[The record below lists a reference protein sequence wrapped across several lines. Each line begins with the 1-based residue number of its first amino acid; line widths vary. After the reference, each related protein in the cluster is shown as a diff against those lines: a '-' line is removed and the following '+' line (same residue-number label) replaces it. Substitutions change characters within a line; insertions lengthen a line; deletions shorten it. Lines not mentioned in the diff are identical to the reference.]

1 MDLKEKMKDRLK
13 EKIKNQS
20 EFENEKKLYDKRKE
34 IEDEI
39 YGDESI
45 AKKASSVILDD
56 LSTRFSLNSRS
67 KITALFIVI
76 EIVLIYLFH
85 HVFYPLTQLGAMIAK
100 AKPDSFFKSLKIMA
114 DSSPFIFAVMLAI
127 CFFIGLR
134 AISGLNK
141 NTDNADDRKIEFLGL
156 KAKEHGTAHF
166 MDRKEQQKAFN
177 IVKKDKLKPTD
188 GMIMAENKKGEY
200 ICMPWETGRG
210 QDTAPNRNMIIE
222 GPPGTRKSTGVLLP
236 LIYQLLGMGYTCFV
250 TDPKG
255 EILRKTVATALR
267 YGYKIKVLNLRGDQ
281 FLNSSGWD
289 CLGTVKRSRVPD
301 ETAQDFAS
309 IVMQN
314 TETTGSSQKFWY
326 DGELNLCKF
335 LVLYVAHSKNF
346 KPYIGFTDEEYRKLK
361 EKAKMLGSKYELN
374 EDGFLVEGSKELFD
388 SYRNIDQVYAHI
400 STMPIKTLI
409 NIVDNLPIT
418 DISRKAGMV
427 WLTNKQAIQIVA
439 SLATRLQVFQSPL
452 ISKLFSTD
460 EINFREMAREK
471 TICYIINSDQSNAYQ
486 FLMALFLTFALIEFA
501 NIADESKNETL
512 KVPAYFVVEE
522 GKSVG
527 KIPNCATKLSTCRA
541 RSINVIFSWQGIP
554 QMQSIYSSAINGRE
568 EWQEILACCST
579 KIFLGA
585 GDPTTAQYISDR
597 FDVGSVSIT
606 SKKRTVSIFNPFHL
620 SDRETR
626 DTSEKRRL
634 LMTPGEVTE
643 MAKSKI
649 TVSSDSISGV
659 LYLYKAYYL
668 NLPQARDRIYR
679 HDGSQLEVKT
689 GNFYPVWRQV
699 EDIQR
704 SSMAGSVDLALL
716 SPQLEEKDVS
726 EVIKGSEEI
735 VIKRLRKETTLHKLY
750 NIFKHSIDKEE
761 EEYEITD
768 SLNQSSISRDREYDE
783 KHGGSRYMSYD
794 PSKVLAFATDNENG
808 LDPEM
813 QKELAATIG
822 FGSVEEAL
830 SGNKEIDS
838 STAINEVENEDI
850 AKEKEV
856 NDKQVNVDVNKALDA
871 HLETQANSENKD
883 NLVTAN
889 EKKVK
894 PPQKKNKEDMAKEAL
909 VDGAEVKAQTISLPF
924 KLNAKKKE
932 EQYTPSANASKNKA
946 HIEKLFAQ
954 KEGLASTP
962 NQDDGKE
969 ANIPAQKISDKFK
982 GKRR

>member
-1 MDLKEKMKDRLK
+1 
-13 EKIKNQS
+13 
-20 EFENEKKLYDKRKE
+20 
-34 IEDEI
+34 
-39 YGDESI
+39 
-45 AKKASSVILDD
+45 
-56 LSTRFSLNSRS
+56 
-67 KITALFIVI
+67 
-76 EIVLIYLFH
+76 
-85 HVFYPLTQLGAMIAK
+85 
-100 AKPDSFFKSLKIMA
+100 
-114 DSSPFIFAVMLAI
+114 
-127 CFFIGLR
+127 
-134 AISGLNK
+134 
-141 NTDNADDRKIEFLGL
+141 
-156 KAKEHGTAHF
+156 
-166 MDRKEQQKAFN
+166 
-177 IVKKDKLKPTD
+177 
-188 GMIMAENKKGEY
+188 
-200 ICMPWETGRG
+200 
-210 QDTAPNRNMIIE
+210 
-222 GPPGTRKSTGVLLP
+222 
-236 LIYQLLGMGYTCFV
+236 
-250 TDPKG
+250 
-255 EILRKTVATALR
+255 
-267 YGYKIKVLNLRGDQ
+267 
-281 FLNSSGWD
+281 
-289 CLGTVKRSRVPD
+289 
-301 ETAQDFAS
+301 
-309 IVMQN
+309 
-314 TETTGSSQKFWY
+314 
-326 DGELNLCKF
+326 
-335 LVLYVAHSKNF
+335 
-346 KPYIGFTDEEYRKLK
+346 
-361 EKAKMLGSKYELN
+361 
-374 EDGFLVEGSKELFD
+374 
-388 SYRNIDQVYAHI
+388 
-400 STMPIKTLI
+400 
-409 NIVDNLPIT
+409 
-418 DISRKAGMV
+418 
-427 WLTNKQAIQIVA
+427 
-439 SLATRLQVFQSPL
+439 
-452 ISKLFSTD
+452 
-460 EINFREMAREK
+460 
-471 TICYIINSDQSNAYQ
+471 
-486 FLMALFLTFALIEFA
+486 
-501 NIADESKNETL
+501 
-512 KVPAYFVVEE
+512 
-522 GKSVG
+522 
-527 KIPNCATKLSTCRA
+527 
-541 RSINVIFSWQGIP
+541 
-554 QMQSIYSSAINGRE
+554 
-568 EWQEILACCST
+568 
-579 KIFLGA
+579 
-585 GDPTTAQYISDR
+585 
-597 FDVGSVSIT
+597 
-606 SKKRTVSIFNPFHL
+606 
-620 SDRETR
+620 
-626 DTSEKRRL
+626 
-634 LMTPGEVTE
+634 MTPGEVTE

-761 EEYEITD
+761 EEYERTE

-830 SGNKEIDS
+830 SSNKEIDS
-838 STAINEVENEDI
+838 STAVNEVENEDI

-889 EKKVK
+889 EQKAKS
-894 PPQKKNKEDMAKEAL
+894 PQKKSKEDIAKEAL

-969 ANIPAQKISDKFK
+969 ANIPTQKISDKFK